1 MALSWMP
8 RRDAVAERPSLE
20 AQFGSFLCCPRNWDC
35 PGRELKV
42 RSVSW
47 LWVEASAGQEG
58 GELEEEQSSVFA
70 QSCLCSKQ
78 GWDLRFLSLTV
89 LLQSPVAE
97 KFSGELCLLFPS
109 SVGPCGYNN
118 PLLLA
123 VTSLP

>member
-8 RRDAVAERPSLE
+8 GRDAVAECPSLE

-47 LWVEASAGQEG
+47 LWVEARA
-58 GELEEEQSSVFA
+58 GELKEERRSVFA

-89 LLQSPVAE
+89 LLQSPIAE

-118 PLLLA
+118 PLLLT